1 MASLDYRLNPLF
13 TIKECSSCGSLYN
26 KGYCCTPDSS
36 QQPLRDCPKCGNPVE
51 GPNCQGCALWRKK
64 LKEVWFTICHE
75 NGIYQD
81 ILNTYE
87 SSDDDT
93 NVVNVPRKPFVVKQ
107 DPGENSS
114 QSPPQ
119 INHNCC
125 YECGDSLD
133 GIFCH
138 DALPQYETYSCE
150 LCGNDSHYGFD
161 CPPRVPLVYEQE
173 PCYNQNFSDN
183 YYPQNSPSFSQQYL
197 CCDNCGGPHAT
208 FQCHPMN
215 QNFNSFGFDH
225 IQPPQQFDNHQP
237 QEIPE
242 VTPFVE
248 SKEWIETNNELYKMM
263 EDFMKRMNQQREQE
277 ALLVAQR
284 EQELREQ
291 EQAAQEK
298 EELSPN
304 FVFRQLIEETCG
316 TKVCEEQK
324 QNMEDTMLDLLK
336 ICQQKELYCI
346 HNNVEDLIE
355 SALNSKLL
363 LINLNSQRLN
373 KEEQEVKNIAEPA
386 AKRQTRIT
394 SCLQNFKVISK
405 ESTIPLNKT
414 PQISPVNAIT
424 HDLPTE
430 EPEDSLIMGNEELST
445 IPEKESDEF
454 IKSSVEDLIPIPRES
469 EDSSGS
475 DSESVLPSSDDFSP
489 IFEEKSVTFSNP
501 LFEFDDEYISNDVNP
516 LFDEVLENIES
527 KDSYVSN
534 LDEPALLVTP
544 LSDANEDEC
553 FDPGGVID
561 EIDAFLDM
569 DISTDIENGY
579 HDSEG
584 DIIYLESLLIDDTSP
599 NLPPEV
605 FLDHDPRSLKDEPD
619 NDDLMT
625 EDKVFDPGIYEKS
638 FSLTFVKLTF
648 EDRHYF
654 PITFVIRIFLPY
666 PTYSVDS
673 IFLLSF
679 GSKDTIFDPGISTF
693 HFSSLKPVAY
703 ENPIVIFLF
712 FYFCPKDKGIRGDSS

>member
-1 MASLDYRLNPLF
+1 MSSYNHFGCSWCGGPF
-13 TIKECSSCGSLYN
+13 NGGNCPGCSSVGSGNEFVYN
-26 KGYCCTPDSS
+26 PNPYSYNETPNFFN
-36 QQPLRDCPKCGNPVE
+36 Q
-51 GPNCQGCALWRKK
+51 
-64 LKEVWFTICHE
+64 
-75 NGIYQD
+75 
-81 ILNTYE
+81 
-87 SSDDDT
+87 
-93 NVVNVPRKPFVVKQ
+93 
-107 DPGENSS
+107 
-114 QSPPQ
+114 PPQ
-119 INHNCC
+119 
-125 YECGDSLD
+125 
-133 GIFCH
+133 
-138 DALPQYETYSCE
+138 PQYETYSCE

-215 QNFNSFGFDH
+215 QNFNSFSFDH

-237 QEIPE
+237 QETPE

-263 EDFMKRMNQQREQE
+263 EDFTERMNQELRKQE

-336 ICQQKELYCI
+336 ICQQKQLYCM
-346 HNNVEDLIE
+346 HNTVEDLIE

-363 LINLNSQRLN
+363 SINWNSQHLD
-373 KEEQEVKNIAEPA
+373 KEKQEVKNITEPT
-386 AKRQTRIT
+386 AKHQTRILP
-394 SCLQNFKVISK
+394 CLQNFK
-405 ESTIPLNKT
+405 
-414 PQISPVNAIT
+414 
-424 HDLPTE
+424 

-454 IKSSVEDLIPIPRES
+454 IMSSVEDLIPIARES
-469 EDSSGS
+469 KDSSGS
-475 DSESVLPSSDDFSP
+475 NSEIVLPSSDDFSP
-489 IFEEKSVTFSNP
+489 IVEDKFMTFSSP

-516 LFDEVLENIES
+516 LFDEVLENIKS

-544 LSDANEDEC
+544 LSDANKDEC
-553 FDPGGVID
+553 FDLGGVID

-579 HDSEG
+579 C
-584 DIIYLESLLIDDTSP
+584 
-599 NLPPEV
+599 
-605 FLDHDPRSLKDEPD
+605 
-619 NDDLMT
+619 M
-625 EDKVFDPGIYEKS
+625 
-638 FSLTFVKLTF
+638 
-648 EDRHYF
+648 
-654 PITFVIRIFLPY
+654 
-666 PTYSVDS
+666 
-673 IFLLSF
+673 
-679 GSKDTIFDPGISTF
+679 ISTF
-693 HFSSLKPVAY
+693 TARIMILGF
-703 ENPIVIFLF
+703 
-712 FYFCPKDKGIRGDSS
+712 G

>member
-1 MASLDYRLNPLF
+1 MSSYNHFGCSWCGGPF
-13 TIKECSSCGSLYN
+13 NGGNCPGCSSVGSGNEFVYN
-26 KGYCCTPDSS
+26 PNPYSYNETPNFFN
-36 QQPLRDCPKCGNPVE
+36 Q
-51 GPNCQGCALWRKK
+51 
-64 LKEVWFTICHE
+64 
-75 NGIYQD
+75 
-81 ILNTYE
+81 
-87 SSDDDT
+87 
-93 NVVNVPRKPFVVKQ
+93 
-107 DPGENSS
+107 
-114 QSPPQ
+114 PPQ
-119 INHNCC
+119 
-125 YECGDSLD
+125 
-133 GIFCH
+133 
-138 DALPQYETYSCE
+138 PQYETYSCE

-237 QEIPE
+237 QETPE

-284 EQELREQ
+284 EQEQ

-298 EELSPN
+298 EELSLN
-304 FVFRQLIEETCG
+304 SVFRQLIEETCG
-316 TKVCEEQK
+316 TKVYEEQK

-373 KEEQEVKNIAEPA
+373 KEDQEVKNIVEPA

-405 ESTIPLNKT
+405 EITIPLNKT

-430 EPEDSLIMGNEELST
+430 EPEDSHIMGNEELST
-445 IPEKESDEF
+445 IPEKESDQF
-454 IKSSVEDLIPIPRES
+454 IKFSVEDLIPILREF
-469 EDSSGS
+469 EDTSGS
-475 DSESVLPSSDDFSP
+475 DSESILPLSDDFSP
-489 IFEEKSVTFSNP
+489 IVEENFMTFSNP
-501 LFEFDDEYISNDVNP
+501 LFEFNEKYISNDVSP
-516 LFDEVLENIES
+516 LFDEVLENIEC
-527 KDSYVSN
+527 KDSYDSN
-534 LDEPALLVTP
+534 LDESALLVTP

-553 FDPGGVID
+553 FDPEGVID
-561 EIDAFLDM
+561 EIDVFLDM

-584 DIIYLESLLIDDTSP
+584 DIIYLDSFLIDDTSP
-599 NLPPEV
+599 NLPPGV
-605 FLDHDPRSLKDEPD
+605 FLDHDLRSLKDELD

-625 EDKVFDPGIYEKS
+625 ENKVFDPGIHEKS

-648 EDRHYF
+648 EDRDRSHE
-654 PITFVIRIFLPY
+654 
-666 PTYSVDS
+666 S
-673 IFLLSF
+673 
-679 GSKDTIFDPGISTF
+679 
-693 HFSSLKPVAY
+693 
-703 ENPIVIFLF
+703 
-712 FYFCPKDKGIRGDSS
+712 